1 MALYSVVAPKA
12 EKNKEMSNHS
22 INLLKVRVWYD
33 IWHYNKLNIG
43 RQQNPYQMAW
53 IGLDCRSDR
62 TLDQIELDLYFL
74 FWCRRIVLRKA
85 VFNNDTDGSE

>member
-43 RQQNPYQMAW
+43 R
-53 IGLDCRSDR
+53 
-62 TLDQIELDLYFL
+62 
-74 FWCRRIVLRKA
+74 
-85 VFNNDTDGSE
+85 